1 MLKKNPKNQTGIT
14 LIELLVVIT
23 ILGILATVI
32 VGSGLFKNI
41 GRAKEGV
48 ARVNIAELK
57 GALGR
62 YAAHVGRYPSD
73 EEGLQALF
81 FEPENVEGW
90 DGKYIEDP
98 NFNDPWGEPYV
109 YRSPTDRPNYEY
121 EIISKGADGEEGTED
136 DITSFYAEAEE
147 GAEAMAEGF

>member
-1 MLKKNPKNQTGIT
+1 MPKIIKGNQTGIT

-41 GRAKEGV
+41 GKARDSV
-48 ARVNIAELK
+48 ASVNISEFK

-62 YAAHVGRYPSD
+62 FAADVGRYPST
-73 EEGLQALF
+73 EEGLRSLF
-81 FEPENVEGW
+81 FEPENAEGW

-98 NFNDPWGEPYV
+98 NFLDPWKQEYI

-121 EIISKGADGEEGTED
+121 EIISVGGDGEESTED
-136 DITSFYAEAEE
+136 DITSFYVDEEGEAE
-147 GAEAMAEGF
+147 GSVEGF